1 MGLLVLA
8 LIVVPL
14 AELFVIIQIGSL
26 IGALPT
32 IGLLMMFSIG
42 GGWLVR
48 REGRNAWLKFTQS
61 INAARVPAKETAD
74 GALIV
79 LAGAL
84 LLTPGFLTD
93 AAGILLLLPP
103 VRAALRTF
111 AAARLLGGGWRGVAF
126 TAASNATSSGSGF
139 RGRAQ
144 QEPPAR
150 RSYDVDGTAVD
161 ADAKPLKR

>member
-1 MGLLVLA
+1 MPLLLIA

-14 AELFVIIQIGSL
+14 AELFVIIQIGSV

-32 IGLLMMFSIG
+32 IALLMLFSVG

-48 REGRNAWLKFTQS
+48 REGRNAWLKFTES
-61 INAARVPAKETAD
+61 LNAARVPAKETAD

-126 TAASNATSSGSGF
+126 TAATSASSAGQGF
-139 RGRAQ
+139 RGRTRQ
-144 QEPPAR
+144 DPPPR
-150 RSYDVDGTAVD
+150 REYDVDGTAVD
-161 ADAKPLKR
+161 ADAKPLQR

>member
-1 MGLLVLA
+1 MWLLVLA

-14 AELFVIIQIGSL
+14 AELFVIIQIGAL

-32 IGLLMMFSIG
+32 IALLLMFSIG

-48 REGRNAWLKFTQS
+48 REGRNAWIKFTTS

-93 AAGILLLLPP
+93 AAGIVLLLPP
-103 VRAALRTF
+103 VRAAIRTF
-111 AAARLLGGGWRGVAF
+111 AAARLVGGGWRGMAF
-126 TAASNATSSGSGF
+126 TAASAANSAGPGF

-144 QEPPAR
+144 QEPTAR
-150 RSYDVDGTAVD
+150 RDYDVDGTAVD

>member
-1 MGLLVLA
+1 MAIFVFA

-32 IGLLMMFSIG
+32 IALLMMFSVG

-48 REGRNAWLKFTQS
+48 HEGRAAWLKFTQS

-93 AAGILLLLPP
+93 AVGILLLLPP
-103 VRAALRTF
+103 VRAALRNF

-126 TAASNATSSGSGF
+126 TTASAAGSAGQGF
-139 RGRAQ
+139 RRRKQ
-144 QEPPAR
+144 PDPNAR

-161 ADAKPLKR
+161 VDAKPLER